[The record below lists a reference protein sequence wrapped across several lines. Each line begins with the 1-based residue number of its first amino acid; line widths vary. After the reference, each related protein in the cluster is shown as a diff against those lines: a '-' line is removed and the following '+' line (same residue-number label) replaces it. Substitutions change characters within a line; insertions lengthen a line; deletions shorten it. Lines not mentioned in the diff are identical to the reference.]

1 MKKMAPVSRNMLYQV
16 GSIRSLLTG
25 VYEGDVC
32 FDELAHYG
40 NFGLGTYDAVKAT
53 LKKCIFAQSLRHSKM
68 KNAHI

>member
-16 GSIRSLLTG
+16 GFIRSLLTG

-40 NFGLGTYDAVKAT
+40 NFGLGTFNAVNSEMIA
-53 LKKCIFAQSLRHSKM
+53 LDGCFYRIDL
-68 KNAHI
+68 